1 LSPARAAAFS
11 VLVRLERTGARF
23 DASRHGMPEV
33 RELSSRDA
41 ALAYELITGTIK
53 RRATL
58 DAVLAQCAGLVAD
71 RVDVAMLT
79 ALRLGAFQLLFLD
92 RVPAHA
98 AVTESVEM
106 VAGKGRKGRGFANAV
121 LRRVAA
127 DGRERLAALAP
138 GDDAPALALRYS
150 YPRWIAQT
158 FINEYGATEAEAL
171 LASGNEQP
179 ERCLRV
185 NTVKTIV
192 PGVVESLRADGLA
205 VTAVDDLPDAL
216 IYDHGPLEATNAF
229 REGWVTPQ
237 SRGSQLAAIAAAGAA
252 RPGLRVADL
261 CAAPGTKTAHL
272 AALLPGAQILAIDVD
287 EARCDA
293 LRRNLRRLGVA
304 DVDLRVTDVLALDPA
319 EVGSFDRVLVDAP
332 CSGLGTLASRPDLRW
347 RRQAAD
353 IGGMAA
359 LQLRMLTRA
368 AALVADDGVLT
379 YAVCTVTRDETT
391 AIVDAL
397 MLGGEWRV
405 DDLGAAFPGYAH
417 PHNGAYLLTLP
428 SRHGTSGFFIARMR
442 RAG

>member
-33 RELSSRDA
+33 SELSGRDA

-58 DAVLAQCAGLVAD
+58 DAVLAQCAGLVTD

-79 ALRLGAFQLLFLD
+79 ALRLGAYQLLFLD

-192 PGVVESLRADGLA
+192 PGVVESLRADGLG

-229 REGWVTPQ
+229 RGGWVTPQ

-272 AALLPGAQILAIDVD
+272 AAQLPGAQILAVDVD
-287 EARCDA
+287 ETRCDA

-304 DVDLRVTDVLALDPA
+304 GVDLRVADVLALDPA

-368 AALVADDGVLT
+368 AALVGDGGALT

-391 AIVDAL
+391 AVVDAL